1 MSIKTI
7 GVMSPGDMGQAVAGQ
22 LKHQGFIVLT
32 ALDHRSARSKT
43 LAREA
48 GLTDVGSIARLSA
61 ESDVI
66 LSIMNPAAALEF
78 AQAAA
83 TAYAAGH
90 NKALFVDCNAIAPA
104 TLEAVNAAIS
114 GAGGRCLDGT
124 IIGSPPRDKAR
135 CNLYF
140 SGPGAQALAPL
151 AGPQLNV
158 RILGER
164 MGEASALKMCYG
176 AMNKGIQALM
186 LETLMAARRLGVEQ
200 VFEEQMRET
209 RSDLHDWMLKVM
221 PVMPPKAYRWVP
233 EMQQIAQTFAGVG
246 MTPRIFDGAA
256 DMFGLVATTTLGK
269 QTPESRDKSLGG
281 REVIRML
288 ADEGNDNR

>member
-22 LKHQGFIVLT
+22 LKHQGFNVLT

-135 CNLYF
+135 CNLYV